1 MTTNID
7 SIPFYYATIDDTDTG
22 IVSIS
27 LVDKPA
33 VEVDWLM
40 FSKTNKVTQLY
51 SVNKLKHQLTGV
63 IMLAD
68 TPIYRL
74 DSNNKP
80 YYVVYTKEVIK
91 QMAIKMLNKDKTFD
105 NIDTEHNGILLNNQ
119 SLVLIEIFIKDSNNG
134 INTVFPDIPDGSLI
148 ATYKVNNED
157 IWQECLKGTYNGFSL
172 SGLFNLTEVTEKTK
186 IDQYNNL
193 INTKMNFKSIL
204 KKVLLKYSEVTTD
217 DGTVWVLDGDL
228 AEGVAPVDEEGNAIS
243 DGDYTIEDQIV
254 TVKDGVVESIKPKE
268 EPKEEP
274 VEAAEETPAEPTEEP
289 AEEPVYATQADLE
302 AVKSELES
310 LKATV
315 EALSAKLSEPAAD
328 PISEEYNKVVN
339 TSLEGAAR
347 FLSTLKK

>member
-40 FSKTNKVTQLY
+40 FSKGTNKVTQLY
-51 SVNKLKHQLTGV
+51 SVNELKHQLTGV

-105 NIDTEHNGILLNNQ
+105 NIDTEHNGKLLSNQ

-148 ATYKVNNED
+148 ATYKVNDED

-186 IDQYNNL
+186 IDQYNSIILTNNL
-193 INTKMNFKSIL
+193 INSKMNFKSIL
-204 KKVLLKYSEVTTD
+204 KKVLLKYSELLLMMVLFGFWMVTLLK
-217 DGTVWVLDGDL
+217 VLHQL
-228 AEGVAPVDEEGNAIS
+228 M
-243 DGDYTIEDQIV
+243 
-254 TVKDGVVESIKPKE
+254 K
-268 EPKEEP
+268 
-274 VEAAEETPAEPTEEP
+274 
-289 AEEPVYATQADLE
+289 
-302 AVKSELES
+302 
-310 LKATV
+310 KAMQ
-315 EALSAKLSEPAAD
+315 
-328 PISEEYNKVVN
+328 
-339 TSLEGAAR
+339 
-347 FLSTLKK
+347 FLMVIIQ